1 MVDVTIRKKNSAYI
15 NLSCNDG
22 IHKEIYEHYTF
33 LIPNH
38 KFHPLVKEK
47 IWDGKKRLYDYK
59 NKTLYAGLL
68 PDLQKTLTDFGYT
81 YKHSIV
87 DQTDV
92 TPEQVVEY
100 CNSLN
105 VTSGG
110 KAIEYRDYQYAAV
123 YIALKHKRRII
134 ISPTASGK
142 SLVIYSLVRNFLD
155 TLEGKILILE
165 SKISLTKQILGDFCD
180 YARLDDFDPEEH
192 CHRISSGIDKDSDKR
207 VYISTFQSIYK
218 QNPRYFQQFSAIIV
232 DEVHEA
238 SSNSFIKILENCT
251 KADYRIGLTG
261 TLDGWQINEL
271 TVQGL
276 LGKKTR
282 VADTYQLIERGD
294 LAKLNIKF
302 YELQYPK
309 EVKKDLNF
317 TTYDEEI
324 KWIITYSRRNHFIKQ
339 LANHLDGNV
348 LILFRFVDQH
358 GKNFV

>member
-110 KAIEYRDYQYAAV
+110 K
-123 YIALKHKRRII
+123 
-134 ISPTASGK
+134 
-142 SLVIYSLVRNFLD
+142 
-155 TLEGKILILE
+155 
-165 SKISLTKQILGDFCD
+165 
-180 YARLDDFDPEEH
+180 
-192 CHRISSGIDKDSDKR
+192 
-207 VYISTFQSIYK
+207 
-218 QNPRYFQQFSAIIV
+218 
-232 DEVHEA
+232 
-238 SSNSFIKILENCT
+238 
-251 KADYRIGLTG
+251 
-261 TLDGWQINEL
+261 
-271 TVQGL
+271 
-276 LGKKTR
+276 
-282 VADTYQLIERGD
+282 
-294 LAKLNIKF
+294 
-302 YELQYPK
+302 
-309 EVKKDLNF
+309 
-317 TTYDEEI
+317 
-324 KWIITYSRRNHFIKQ
+324 
-339 LANHLDGNV
+339 GN
-348 LILFRFVDQH
+348 
-358 GKNFV
+358 